1 MPRVPPPTDRL
12 RFRRYVESD
21 VEFVRELFDDAYAER
36 FYPEM
41 GTTEQA
47 SRWITWN
54 LSSYREYGFGLWVV
68 ENRETDAPVG
78 DCGLTMQPVGHEL
91 LPEVG
96 YHLIERERGRGFA
109 VEAARACVRF
119 ALDVLGFTSVCSI
132 VDPDNTASI
141 QVAASVHD
149 VRETFTNGA
158 GHTRLL
164 FTTTTRVD
172 PRQADGR
179 VDSSAGET
187 PAAGTDAGS

>member
-47 SRWITWN
+47 SRWIGWN

-78 DCGLTMQPVGHEL
+78 DCGLTMQPVGQDL

-119 ALDVLGFTSVCSI
+119 ALDVLGVPSVCSI
-132 VDPDNTASI
+132 VDPENTASI

-158 GHTRLL
+158 GHARVL
-164 FTTTTRVD
+164 FTTTVGFDR
-172 PRQADGR
+172 
-179 VDSSAGET
+179 
-187 PAAGTDAGS
+187 

>member
-1 MPRVPPPTDRL
+1 M
-12 RFRRYVESD
+12 
-21 VEFVRELFDDAYAER
+21 EFVRELFDDAYAER

-47 SRWITWN
+47 IRWIAWN

-149 VRETFTNGA
+149 VHETFTNGA
-158 GHTRLL
+158 GNTRLL
-164 FTTTTRVD
+164 FTTSTGVD
-172 PRQADGR
+172 PRRTDGR

-187 PAAGTDAGS
+187 SAVGTDEGS